1 VPHAAFGCVETAAG
15 APASKP
21 LDVAHEAPGVTRRAF
36 GMLQLDYGIGTVTAR
51 LDAS

>member
-36 GMLQLDYGIGTVTAR
+36 GMLQLDYGIGTV
-51 LDAS
+51 